1 MISKL
6 IKAVLSV
13 VTAFLIVSNVEVSL
27 NSQAD
32 LIKSYIMGEVSLN
45 PEAVEILD
53 KNNDGRIS
61 AADYVICKNA
71 EHQLK

>member
-45 PEAVEILD
+45 PEALEILD

-71 EHQLK
+71 ER

>member
-1 MISKL
+1 MISRL
-6 IKAVLSV
+6 IKVVLSV
-13 VTAFLIVSNVEVSL
+13 VTAFLMVSNVEISL
-27 NSQAD
+27 NSQAE
-32 LIKSYIMGEVSLN
+32 LIKAYIMGEVSLT

-71 EHQLK
+71 EQQLK

>member
-45 PEAVEILD
+45 PEALAILD

-71 EHQLK
+71 ER

>member
-13 VTAFLIVSNVEVSL
+13 VTAFLMVSNVEVSL

-32 LIKSYIMGEVSLN
+32 LIKSYIMGEVSLT

-71 EHQLK
+71 ERQLK

>member
-1 MISKL
+1 MISKS

-27 NSQAD
+27 NCQAE
-32 LIKSYIMGEVSLN
+32 LIKAYIMGEVSLN
-45 PEAVEILD
+45 PDALEILD

-71 EHQLK
+71 ER

>member
-1 MISKL
+1 MISRL
-6 IKAVLSV
+6 IKVVLSV
-13 VTAFLIVSNVEVSL
+13 VTAFLMVSNVEVSL

-45 PEAVEILD
+45 PEVLEILD

-61 AADYVICKNA
+61 AADYVICRNA
-71 EHQLK
+71 EQ

>member
-13 VTAFLIVSNVEVSL
+13 VTVFLMVSNVEVSL

-45 PEAVEILD
+45 PEVLEILD

-61 AADYVICKNA
+61 AADYVICRNA
-71 EHQLK
+71 EQQLI

>member
-45 PEAVEILD
+45 PEALEILD

-71 EHQLK
+71 EQQLK

>member
-13 VTAFLIVSNVEVSL
+13 VTAFLMVSNVEVSL
-27 NSQAD
+27 NSQAE
-32 LIKSYIMGEVSLN
+32 LIKAYVMGEVSLTS
-45 PEAVEILD
+45 EAVEILD

-71 EHQLK
+71 ERQLK

>member
-13 VTAFLIVSNVEVSL
+13 VTVFLMVSNVEVSL

-45 PEAVEILD
+45 PEVLEILD

-61 AADYVICKNA
+61 AADYVICRNA
-71 EHQLK
+71 EQ

>member
-1 MISKL
+1 MISRL
-6 IKAVLSV
+6 IKVVLSV
-13 VTAFLIVSNVEVSL
+13 VTAFLMVSNVEVSL

-32 LIKSYIMGEVSLN
+32 LIKAYIMGEVSLT

-53 KNNDGRIS
+53 KNDDGRIS

-71 EHQLK
+71 ER

>member
-45 PEAVEILD
+45 PEALEILD

-71 EHQLK
+71 ERQLK